1 MFYAIIIYLW
11 ILTFCLIGY
20 YASKKHLV
28 KLMWFFVYQ
37 CEKINFAFLLA
48 LHDEKD
54 YIIKYNDVVD
64 ILFAKKKY
72 FMTLKWYNLDRFMN
86 CYFGLNSDMK
96 YFEQLVQKKKFDY
109 AIFASLQ
116 EVSWIMKWLLKAF
129 NLFYLYICYLTLWL
143 FFLIEKKK
151 YS

>member
-1 MFYAIIIYLW
+1 MLYAIIIYLW
-11 ILTFCLIGY
+11 ILTFCLVGY
-20 YASKKHLV
+20 YASKKHLK

-54 YIIKYNDVVD
+54 NIIKYNEVIN

-129 NLFYLYICYLTLWL
+129 NLFYLYICYLTFWL